1 MRFSFREKADR
12 EAVHEGPPWMS
23 SVDGLMEIG
32 VRSSLPGGA
41 TAARRIAVLASN
53 GSSPSGSCSGAT
65 VATLKA
71 IADRLDAPI
80 TDVKTDPPDSDKWV
94 DLADDP
100 SVRVRHGLVK
110 RRRRRRRGQPTCVV
124 GVVPR

>member
-1 MRFSFREKADR
+1 MDVEC
-12 EAVHEGPPWMS
+12 GW
-23 SVDGLMEIG
+23 GLMEIG
-32 VRSSLPGGA
+32 VHVRRPPPVRHRRWAHRSARGERIRRGGS
-41 TAARRIAVLASN
+41 R
-53 GSSPSGSCSGAT
+53 SGAT